1 MTRHHL
7 IPQERA
13 RKKNYTKDDLQ
24 VDRVLNLWDD
34 SHAAWH
40 FLFRNMTLSE
50 IIECLKRIKRIKSR

>member
-34 SHAAWH
+34 KHAAS
-40 FLFRNMTLSE
+40 FFVPKYDAIRNYRMPETY
-50 IIECLKRIKRIKSR
+50 